1 MREESRNTLDRREF
15 LKAGLTAAAA
25 LPIAGALFGA
35 RSARAQ
41 SVMEVESMKPT
52 VQALQY
58 TDTSD
63 KFFNDTATT
72 EIYTPGEG
80 GSGKCQLF
88 VEGTVTDGGWC
99 MSWTKKVD
107 TP

>member
-63 KFFNDTATT
+63 KPDQTCANCQF
-72 EIYTPGEG
+72 YTPGEG

>member
-35 RSARAQ
+35 RTARAQ
-41 SVMEVESMKPT
+41 AVTDVESMKLT

-58 TDTSD
+58 AATSD
-63 KFFNDTATT
+63 KPDQNCANCQF
-72 EIYTPGEG
+72 YTPGEG
-80 GSGKCQLF
+80 GTGKCMLF
-88 VEGTVTDGGWC
+88 VEGTVTEAGWC
-99 MSWTKKVD
+99 MSWTKKVA

>member
-1 MREESRNTLDRREF
+1 MREESRNKLDRREF

-41 SVMEVESMKPT
+41 DVTEVESMKPT

-58 TDTSD
+58 TATSEKPD
-63 KFFNDTATT
+63 QTCANCQFYTA
-72 EIYTPGEG
+72 GDDG
-80 GSGKCQLF
+80 NGKCQLF

-99 MSWTKKVD
+99 MSWTKKVT